1 MADIINYKD
10 KLLRELRIWK
20 ISLIAKKIRD
30 DFIEELAFDLSF
42 EERIRLTEEDEV
54 GKDVREQ
61 ERARLMSQR
70 CVYTG
75 CKVEEKWGQRR

>member
-1 MADIINYKD
+1 M
-10 KLLRELRIWK
+10 
-20 ISLIAKKIRD
+20 
-30 DFIEELAFDLSF
+30 
-42 EERIRLTEEDEV
+42 

-70 CVYTG
+70 CAYTG